1 MRRQGMY
8 LAVPGKSNAVSD
20 QSLYWTFRGTT
31 WSAIKHSLGAKAAAA
46 FTRSSPAFAAV
57 KKR

>member
-1 MRRQGMY
+1 MY